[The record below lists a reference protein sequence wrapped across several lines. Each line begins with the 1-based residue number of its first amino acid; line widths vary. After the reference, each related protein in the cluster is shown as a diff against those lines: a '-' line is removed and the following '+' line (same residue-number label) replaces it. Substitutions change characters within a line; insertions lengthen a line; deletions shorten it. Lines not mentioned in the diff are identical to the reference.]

1 MNILIADSIYIRME
15 HYRVWLPPADRVWV
29 SSAVKKF
36 DEHDKDL
43 IPWEDVMQNIW
54 YKVIHS
60 RRIKTE
66 NGEIYIFKLEG
77 IDGVIIKAWATKLI
91 TYKMKKVYA
100 EIKAE
105 RKSVTTFI
113 ISLGKKTIHET
124 DTIYDDFKIINYACP
139 KRWPLRWL

>member
-1 MNILIADSIYIRME
+1 ME
-15 HYRVWLPPADRVWV
+15 HYRVWLPPADHVYV

-66 NGEIYIFKLEG
+66 NGEIYIFKLKD

-105 RKSVTTFI
+105 RKSVATFI

-124 DTIYDDFKIINYACP
+124 DTIYDDFKIICHACHNLQ
-139 KRWPLRWL
+139 RWPLRWL